1 MNEEKEIAVGVLS
14 DDDGNHV
21 IALKVG
27 DEQVILELEEAGELF
42 DVLGDALDVA
52 GFFDD
57 EEDGSTVR
65 EAAPTCH

>member
-1 MNEEKEIAVGVLS
+1 MSQETEITVEVLS
-14 DDDGNHV
+14 NDSGEHV
-21 IALKVG
+21 ISLSLGA
-27 DEQVILELEEAGELF
+27 EQVTLELGQAGELF